1 MKLLVLAMVGKLK
14 TPDATLPVMISV
26 TLFNLGQVVT
36 SEQMTIKLK
45 LVPLS
50 KVLETN
56 LLL

>member
-50 KVLETN
+50 KV
-56 LLL
+56 